1 MENDISTTSPV
12 AFAVWSRL
20 FVCFCLSTHVS
31 YVRVRARFFLIAS
44 HCVLWCVH
52 AVSISSHP
60 SAIYL
65 TGDLFPLIQDIIST
79 LGPPLFWLWL
89 VKLDVE
95 G

>member
-65 TGDLFPLIQDIIST
+65 TGEWFSIFDKVVMGYHLNS
-79 LGPPLFWLWL
+79 
-89 VKLDVE
+89 
-95 G
+95 